1 MLFEITTERPEDR
14 AHIEIL
20 LDAAFG
26 SERHHKTSYRF
37 RDGVAPD
44 SHLQLVARAGK
55 QIVGSVRCWPVA
67 IGDQA
72 VPALLLGPLVV
83 AERFRNAGIG
93 AALVQRT
100 LEMAAWGRHRIMLL
114 VGDFTYYARFG
125 FMPAAPLGLYMPGER
140 IERLLVAE
148 LDKGALSGVVG
159 DIQPWRS
166 LRRRAGDAQRPGS
179 ARRRVMG
186 DERRS
191 GEDGERR
198 GNQHGAG
205 RTGDVDTVAL
215 GEDERVRA

>member
-1 MLFEITTERPEDR
+1 MMFEITTERPENR
-14 AHIEIL
+14 AQIEIL

-26 SERHHKTSYRF
+26 SERRHKTSYRF

-44 SHLQLVARAGK
+44 SYLQLVAQVDRK
-55 QIVGSVRCWPVA
+55 IVGSVRCWPVA

-72 VPALLLGPLVV
+72 ATALLLGPLVV

-100 LEMAAWGRHRIMLL
+100 LEMAAWRRHRIMLL
-114 VGDFTYYARFG
+114 VGDFSYYARFG

-148 LDKGALSGVVG
+148 LDKGALAGVVG

-166 LRRRAGDAQRPGS
+166 LRRGTGDAQRPGS

-186 DERRS
+186 DEQRG

-198 GNQHGAG
+198 GNQHGTG
-205 RTGDVDTVAL
+205 RARHVDAVAL